1 MRCGPNKLYNLIY
14 YLYMNNLKILKF
26 TASEPFLHVTVKI
39 IGNRFTTITYST
51 KTIKI
56 LLKLWVLLQ

>member
-1 MRCGPNKLYNLIY
+1 MGLNKLYNIY
-14 YLYMNNLKILKF
+14 IIFIYEYLKILKF
-26 TASEPFLHVTVKI
+26 AASEPFLYVTVKI
-39 IGNRFTTITYST
+39 IGNRFTTITYPT